1 MCFQKAVEDAQ
12 EVLVHL
18 RCVKILPYKQT
29 FTKLV
34 QPIKKE
40 TFYSTNRDPDN
51 PGGLIVMGEALYG
64 LGKMLWI
71 QHI

>member
-18 RCVKILPYKQT
+18 RCVKIPLQKLT
-29 FTKLV
+29 FTSSV
-34 QPIKKE
+34 QPIRKK

-64 LGKMLWI
+64 LGKML
-71 QHI
+71 